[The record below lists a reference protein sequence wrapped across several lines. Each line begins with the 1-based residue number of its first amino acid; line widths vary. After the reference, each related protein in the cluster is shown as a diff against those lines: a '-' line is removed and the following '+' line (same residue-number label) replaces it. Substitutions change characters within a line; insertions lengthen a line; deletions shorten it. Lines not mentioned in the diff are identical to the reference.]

1 MTKPLTPREEEIL
14 ALLAEGQSNRAVAER
29 LGISGRTVES
39 HRAHMM
45 IKLQCKSVVEMIKY
59 ALRNGF
65 IKP

>member
-14 ALLAEGQSNRAVAER
+14 ILLAEGQSNRSVADR
-29 LGISGRTVES
+29 FGISVRTVES
-39 HRAHMM
+39 HRARLML
-45 IKLQCKSVVEMIKY
+45 KLKCQSVVEMIKF